1 MTKSLHTIAHSLFQ
15 PSREI
20 PNVTVTG
27 LKLNSSQIEE
37 VIFLLLFPGQKWMAM
52 IL

>member
-15 PSREI
+15 PSRKI

-27 LKLNSSQIEE
+27 VKLNSSQVEDGD
-37 VIFLLLFPGQKWMAM
+37 LLIAIPG
-52 IL
+52 INV